1 MSPFKSGDTLLMRP
15 AGGVFEVK
23 RGGKKAYVHLENFS
37 CRIIVGVLAL
47 LAFLQLCLL
56 LVQRHMKNRAG
67 WCIY

>member
-15 AGGVFEVK
+15 AGGVFEK
-23 RGGKKAYVHLENFS
+23 RGGKKAYVHLENYG

-56 LVQRHMKNRAG
+56 LVQKHMKSRAG
-67 WCIY
+67 